1 MRGVRIVCGVRPPS
15 AQSTGCIRVGMR
27 CRDAGDSVRTYAV
40 NTITLNRGEDYMTD
54 DRLAGQEYATLRRE
68 TLANRAHRDRQVELE
83 RRAVGSGVDEPQ
95 CTRST
100 EVWNQVGMLEEEI
113 DRIGK
118 SIDALCDSLE
128 AAGVLEPP
136 PPVDPADEEP
146 ATDTRLGKTLQDLR
160 RVLRRYRECVC
171 AATARLGV

>member
-1 MRGVRIVCGVRPPS
+1 
-15 AQSTGCIRVGMR
+15 MR
-27 CRDAGDSVRTYAV
+27 CRAVGSGGRAYAV
-40 NTITLNRGEDYMTD
+40 NMITLNREEDDMTRNKD
-54 DRLAGQEYATLRRE
+54 WE
-68 TLANRAHRDRQVELE
+68 RQAELE
-83 RRAVGSGVDEPQ
+83 MARKEAEAIVAARESLIGRGPKRYPGDRIVAGAVGSGVDEPQ
-95 CTRST
+95 CIRST

-146 ATDTRLGKTLQDLR
+146 ATDTLLGKTLQDLR
-160 RVLRRYRECVC
+160 RVLGRYRECVC
-171 AATARLGV
+171 VATSRLGV

>member
-1 MRGVRIVCGVRPPS
+1 
-15 AQSTGCIRVGMR
+15 
-27 CRDAGDSVRTYAV
+27 
-40 NTITLNRGEDYMTD
+40 MTTNEE
-54 DRLAGQEYATLRRE
+54 Q
-68 TLANRAHRDRQVELE
+68 RDRQVELE
-83 RRAVGSGVDEPQ
+83 RARLYGREEVEPVP
-95 CTRST
+95 TRST

-118 SIDALCDSLE
+118 SINALCDSLE

-160 RVLRRYRECVC
+160 RVLGRYRECVRV
-171 AATARLGV
+171 ATARLGV